1 MSNKMKAH
9 GLKYI
14 LKDGTKAVSVTTV
27 IGEKKPHQNW
37 YQSLAGLHGRY
48 GIAHVKDYY
57 GLGQQSYADFFSN
70 PTAS

>member
-1 MSNKMKAH
+1 MVPLRHSYVPGFA
-9 GLKYI
+9 
-14 LKDGTKAVSVTTV
+14 AVTTV